1 MNTKIL
7 VAFIIGIALV
17 GLTGAASADPS
28 ITFPVT
34 ADIDYSLSVGYS
46 AEELDD
52 GYVYSYVESD
62 AGYYMEVDISDYWTI
77 FDWVEKEGYVYN
89 WAEPIYGGV
98 SGDFAGEVQQ
108 AGAVSDALIAS
119 DVVAGAIATEQVAS
133 FEGESVGW
141 DWPFFGT
148 DGYTMTETPQITSGL
163 AIDGFGEMWASSTGD
178 LLSGEDTFAT
188 SSAYV
193 PDILPNPTTLVTS
206 ELDMSVSTVATDD
219 IYQDM
224 YGYLNSWAYP

>member
-1 MNTKIL
+1 MNTKIIVAL
-7 VAFIIGIALV
+7 VIGIALV

-34 ADIDYSLSVGYS
+34 AEIDYALIAGYS

-52 GYVYSYVESD
+52 DPVYVWVDSSANYDLYVEI
-62 AGYYMEVDISDYWTI
+62 ANI
-77 FDWVEKEGYVYN
+77 DWVEKDGYIYN

-108 AGAVSDALIAS
+108 AGAVSDALLAS

-133 FEGESVGW
+133 FEGECVGF
-141 DWPFFGT
+141 DWPYFGT
-148 DGYTMTETPQITSGL
+148 YGYTETTTPQINSGL
-163 AIDGFGEMWASSTGD
+163 EVSGFGDVWASSVGV
-178 LLSGEDTFAT
+178 LLEGADTFAT

-193 PDILPNPTTLVTS
+193 SDILPDPTTLVTS
-206 ELDMSVSTVATDD
+206 NLDIGVSTIATDD
-219 IYQDM
+219 IWQDLD
-224 YGYLNSWAYP
+224 GWLNTVAWP